1 LIAGA
6 AAFFSMDP
14 MYQVTRLENGLTVAT
29 AEMPHMASVSLG
41 IWVGVGGRCEAEA
54 VSGIS
59 HFIEHL
65 LFKGTRR
72 RTAREISQAVEGIGG
87 YLNAF
92 TSEEH
97 TCFYARARH
106 DHFDELLDVLAD
118 MFLESTFDAGEI
130 AKEREVIK
138 EELAMYLDQPQQYVQ
153 ELLNATLWPGQ
164 PLGRSITGTEKTL
177 DGISRGQILD
187 FQRQNYTAA
196 GTLIAAAGRLT
207 HRQVVQ
213 AARGYAARFHGGARC
228 GFARATAAQTRPAVR
243 LCTRKTEQTQ
253 IALGVRACSRHH
265 ERRFALRL
273 LNAVLGENMSSRL
286 FQTVREDRGLAYS
299 IYSSNSFFEDTGD
312 LVISAGLDLGN
323 LEKTL
328 RIILR
333 ELKRLR
339 EEPVGAAELGRAR
352 DYLIGQLDLS
362 MESTENQMM
371 WVGEQWLGYG
381 KIFAPALVKRRLGQV
396 RAAEVRAAA
405 REFIRPDQL
414 NLALVSPLKSARGL
428 EKALA
433 GAFF

>member
-1 LIAGA
+1 
-6 AAFFSMDP
+6 

-87 YLNAF
+87 YLNAY

-106 DHFDELLDVLAD
+106 DRFDELLDVLAD
-118 MFLESTFDAGEI
+118 MFLHSTFDPAEI

-138 EELAMYLDQPQQYVQ
+138 EELAMYMDQPQQYVQ

-177 DGISRGQILD
+177 EAISRRQLLD
-187 FQRQNYTAA
+187 FQRQNYNA
-196 GTLIAAAGRLT
+196 GATLIAAAGRLT
-207 HRQVVQ
+207 HRQVVR
-213 AARGYAARFHGGARC
+213 AARRYAGEFHGGARC
-228 GFARATAAQTRPAVR
+228 GFPPAAAAQSRPAVR
-243 LCTRKTEQTQ
+243 LCRKKTEQTQ
-253 IALGVRACSRHH
+253 IAFGVRGCSRHD
-265 ERRFALRL
+265 ERRFALRV

-286 FQTVREDRGLAYS
+286 FQKVREDRGLAYS
-299 IYSSNSFFEDTGD
+299 IYSANSYFDDTGD
-312 LVISAGLDLGN
+312 LVISAGLDLAN

-328 RIILR
+328 GIILR

-339 EEPVGAAELGRAR
+339 EEPVPAAELRRAR

-362 MESTENQMM
+362 LESTESQMM
-371 WVGEQWLGYG
+371 WVGEQCLGYG
-381 KIFAPALVKRRLGQV
+381 KIFAPELVKQRWSRVGP
-396 RAAEVRAAA
+396 AEVRAAA
-405 REFIRPDQL
+405 REFIRPDQF
-414 NLALVSPLKSARGL
+414 NLALVSPLKSARQV
-428 EKALA
+428 EKKLA
-433 GAFF
+433 AGF

>member
-1 LIAGA
+1 
-6 AAFFSMDP
+6 

-72 RTAREISQAVEGIGG
+72 RTAREISQAVEGLGG
-87 YLNAF
+87 YLNAY

-106 DHFDELLDVLAD
+106 DRFDELLDVLAD
-118 MFLESTFDAGEI
+118 MFLHSTFDPAEI

-138 EELAMYLDQPQQYVQ
+138 EELAMYMDQPQQYVQ

-177 DGISRGQILD
+177 DAISRRQLLD
-187 FQRQNYTAA
+187 FQRKNYNA
-196 GTLIAAAGRLT
+196 GATLIAAAGRLT
-207 HRQVVQ
+207 HRQVVR
-213 AARGYAARFHGGARC
+213 AARRYAGEFHGGARC
-228 GFARATAAQTRPAVR
+228 GFAPAAAAQSRPAVR
-243 LCTRKTEQTQ
+243 LCRKKTEQTQ
-253 IALGVRACSRHH
+253 IAFGVRGCSRHD
-265 ERRFALRL
+265 ERRFALRV

-286 FQTVREDRGLAYS
+286 FQKVREDRGLAYS
-299 IYSSNSFFEDTGD
+299 IYSANSYFDDTGD
-312 LVISAGLDLGN
+312 LVISAGLDLAN
-323 LEKTL
+323 LERTL
-328 RIILR
+328 GIILR

-339 EEPVGAAELGRAR
+339 EEPVPAAELRRAR

-362 MESTENQMM
+362 LESTESQMM
-371 WVGEQWLGYG
+371 WVGEQCLGYG
-381 KIFAPALVKRRLGQV
+381 KISAPELVKQRWSQV
-396 RAAEVRAAA
+396 GPAEVRAAA
-405 REFIRPDQL
+405 REFIRPAQF
-414 NLALVSPLKSARGL
+414 NLALVSPLKSARQV
-428 EKALA
+428 EKKLAAAL
-433 GAFF
+433 

>member
-1 LIAGA
+1 
-6 AAFFSMDP
+6 

-29 AEMPHMASVSLG
+29 AEMPHMASVSVG
-41 IWVGVGGRCEAEA
+41 IWVGVGGRCEEEE

-72 RTAREISQAVEGIGG
+72 RSAREISQAVEGIGG
-87 YLNAF
+87 YLNAY

-106 DHFDELLDVLAD
+106 DRFDDLLDVLAD
-118 MFLESTFDAGEI
+118 MFLHSTFDPAEI

-138 EELAMYLDQPQQYVQ
+138 EELAMYMDQPQQYVQ

-177 DGISRGQILD
+177 DAISRRRLLD
-187 FQRQNYTAA
+187 FQRKNYNAPA
-196 GTLIAAAGRLT
+196 TLIAAAGRLT
-207 HRQVVQ
+207 HRQAVQ
-213 AARGYAARFHGGARC
+213 AARRYAGEFHGGARC
-228 GFARATAAQTRPAVR
+228 GFPPAVHVQTRPAVR
-243 LCTRKTEQTQ
+243 LCRKKTEQTQ
-253 IALGVRACSRHH
+253 IAFGMRGCSRHD
-265 ERRFALRL
+265 RSRFALRV

-299 IYSSNSFFEDTGD
+299 IYSANSYFDDTGD
-312 LVISAGLDLGN
+312 LVISAGLDLAN

-339 EEPVGAAELGRAR
+339 EEPVPAAELRRAR
-352 DYLIGQLDLS
+352 DYLVGQLDLS
-362 MESTENQMM
+362 LESTESQMM

-381 KIFAPALVKRRLGQV
+381 KIIQPESVKQRWNEVG
-396 RAAEVRAAA
+396 AAEVRAAA
-405 REFIRPDQL
+405 REFIRPDQF
-414 NLALVSPLKSARGL
+414 NLALVSPLKSARRV
-428 EKALA
+428 EKKLA
-433 GAFF
+433 AGF

>member
-1 LIAGA
+1 
-6 AAFFSMDP
+6 
-14 MYQVTRLENGLTVAT
+14 MYQVTRIENGLTVAT

-41 IWVGVGGRCEAEA
+41 IWVGVGGRCEAEKE
-54 VSGIS
+54 SGIS

-97 TCFYARARH
+97 TCFYSRARY
-106 DHFDELLDVLAD
+106 DRFDELLDVLAD
-118 MFLESTFDAGEI
+118 MFLNSAFEPAEI

-138 EELAMYLDQPQQYVQ
+138 EELAMYMDQPQQYVQ
-153 ELLNATLWPGQ
+153 ELMNATLWPGQ

-177 DGISRGQILD
+177 DAISRRQILD
-187 FQRQNYTAA
+187 FQRSRYTAN

-207 HRQVVQ
+207 HRQVVR
-213 AARGYAARFHGGARC
+213 AARRYAAKFHAGARP
-228 GFARATAAQTRPAVR
+228 GFAPAASAQAKPVVA
-243 LCTRKTEQTQ
+243 LCTKKTEQTQ
-253 IALGVRACSRHH
+253 IAFGVRACSRHD
-265 ERRFALRL
+265 ERRHALRL

-299 IYSSNSFFEDTGD
+299 IYSGNSFFDDTGD
-312 LVISAGLDLGN
+312 LVISAGLDLAN

-328 RIILR
+328 KIILR

-339 EEPVGAAELGRAR
+339 EEPVPAAELGRAR
-352 DYLIGQLDLS
+352 DYLVGQLDLS
-362 MESTENQMM
+362 LESAENQMM
-371 WVGEQWLGYG
+371 WAGEQWLGYG
-381 KIFAPALVKRRLGQV
+381 RIYAPERVKQRLSRV
-396 RAAEVRAAA
+396 SAAEVRAAA
-405 REFIRPDQL
+405 REYLRPDQF

-428 EKALA
+428 EKLLA
-433 GAFF
+433 SARF

>member
-1 LIAGA
+1 
-6 AAFFSMDP
+6 
-14 MYQVTRLENGLTVAT
+14 MYQVTRLDNGLTVAT

-72 RTAREISQAVEGIGG
+72 RSAREISQAVEGIGG

-97 TCFYARARH
+97 TCFYSRARH
-106 DHFDELLDVLAD
+106 DRFDELLEVLAD
-118 MFLESTFDAGEI
+118 MFLHSTFEPEEI

-138 EELAMYLDQPQQYVQ
+138 EELAMYMDEPHQWVQ
-153 ELLNATLWPGQ
+153 EMLNAALWPGQ
-164 PLGRSITGTEKTL
+164 PLGRPITGTEKTL
-177 DGISRGQILD
+177 DAISRGQILE
-187 FQRQNYTAA
+187 FQRKNYTADGA
-196 GTLIAAAGRLT
+196 LIAAAGRLT
-207 HRQVVQ
+207 HRQVLQ
-213 AARGYAARFHGGARC
+213 AAGRYSAQFHPGARC
-228 GFARATAAQTRPAVR
+228 GFAPATAAQTRPAIA
-243 LCTRKTEQTQ
+243 LLTKKTEQTQ
-253 IALGVRACSRHH
+253 MALGVRACSRHH

-299 IYSSNSFFEDTGD
+299 IYSGNSFFDDTGD
-312 LVISAGLDLGN
+312 LVVSAGLDLAN

-328 RIILR
+328 KLILR
-333 ELKRLR
+333 EFRRLR
-339 EEPVGAAELGRAR
+339 EELVPAAELGRAR
-352 DYLIGQLDLS
+352 DYLIGQHDLS

-371 WVGEQWLGYG
+371 WLGEQWLGYG
-381 KIFAPALVKRRLGQV
+381 KIFAPGLFRRRLGEV
-396 RAAEVRAAA
+396 GAAEVRAAA

-414 NLALVSPLKSARGL
+414 NLALVSPLKSVRGVEKLLAAAR
-428 EKALA
+428 
-433 GAFF
+433 F